1 MFNQNKDNARSN
13 TGSEASSSQSS
24 GPYIS
29 EEDWTNLDI
38 EEEQYV
44 PAVEL
49 EDVMEDSPMLRERLH
64 LLGQVSRSHYSKRKL
79 SHETTK
85 NVDAMAAKLK
95 KIVKVSRAY
104 QESCKGLRFDL
115 RV

>member
-1 MFNQNKDNARSN
+1 LSLHQLHRVSPANEFLSRSGLDVLTKTKGNARSN

-29 EEDWTNLDI
+29 EEDLSNLDI

-64 LLGQVSRSHYSKRKL
+64 LLGQVSRSRYSKKA
-79 SHETTK
+79 
-85 NVDAMAAKLK
+85 V
-95 KIVKVSRAY
+95 
-104 QESCKGLRFDL
+104 
-115 RV
+115 